1 MKKRTTISASE
12 RDSVTMSFMRSKT
25 RKKTP
30 APKKRSLIEMTREE
44 FKERLKKNKRKVDE
58 LVH

>member
-1 MKKRTTISASE
+1 MSKRTSTTAPP
-12 RDSVTMSFMRSKT
+12 RDSLTMSFMRSKA
-25 RKKTP
+25 RKN
-30 APKKRSLIEMTREE
+30 ASVPKKRSLIEMTREE